1 MLRDNPAGSSQQCL
15 EYPRPAG
22 AKLSLTED
30 VTSPFQAEPTHD
42 DFPQPRFWPAKST
55 YPVTTNQE
63 FARLDLPRSDFW
75 GAGSHLSGYG
85 SVSQGSVV
93 MGQNVGPLVVGA
105 TSGIAGL
112 AILFVRS

>member
-1 MLRDNPAGSSQQCL
+1 
-15 EYPRPAG
+15 
-22 AKLSLTED
+22 
-30 VTSPFQAEPTHD
+30 
-42 DFPQPRFWPAKST
+42 
-55 YPVTTNQE
+55 
-63 FARLDLPRSDFW
+63 LDLPRSDFW